1 MVSLALKLNGPAPDS
16 ANVREV
22 MRNSMALASLLTVT
36 SAVRL
41 LNATWTVLAPDGW
54 PFVDQGNGYRF
65 VTDG

>member
-1 MVSLALKLNGPAPDS
+1 MVSLALKLNGSAPDS

-22 MRNSMALASLLTVT
+22 MRNSMALARLLTAT

-54 PFVDQGNGYRF
+54 LFVDQSNGYCF

>member
-1 MVSLALKLNGPAPDS
+1 MVSLALKLNGPALDS

-22 MRNSMALASLLTVT
+22 MRNSMALARLLTVT

-54 PFVDQGNGYRF
+54 LFVDQSNGYCF